1 MGNRVTELNYQ
12 KFRDNGST
20 LDCPHTKKK
29 KKICHSRKAVYL
41 LTCNLTV

>member
-29 KKICHSRKAVYL
+29 EKDLPLKKSSLFAHL
-41 LTCNLTV
+41 

>member
-29 KKICHSRKAVYL
+29 RKRFATQEKQSICSLVI
-41 LTCNLTV
+41 